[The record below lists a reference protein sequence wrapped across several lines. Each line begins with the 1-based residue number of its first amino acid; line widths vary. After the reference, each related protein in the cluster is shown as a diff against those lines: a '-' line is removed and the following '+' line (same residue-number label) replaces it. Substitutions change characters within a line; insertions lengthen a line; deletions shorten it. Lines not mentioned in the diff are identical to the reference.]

1 MQDGNIA
8 KILVGFF
15 YVFIKFDNK
24 LNVAKI
30 LTTLLKSDMVEN
42 GFEVNMSKVL
52 SVADVMA
59 DGSDSVAFVDDEHVR
74 DALGFKAR

>member
-1 MQDGNIA
+1 
-8 KILVGFF
+8 
-15 YVFIKFDNK
+15 
-24 LNVAKI
+24 
-30 LTTLLKSDMVEN
+30 MVEN
-42 GFEVNMSKVL
+42 GIKVNMSKVL